1 MRTTKP
7 SKTSLGSSASWSRNG
22 ATPAL
27 ELEGVVKRYGA
38 TEVLE
43 PLSFS
48 VEPGESV
55 AIAGPS
61 GAGKSTLLRLIA
73 GSLAPDDGT
82 VLLHGQPVADMEPGP
97 ELSRLVGMIAQQYDL
112 VPNLSALHNVLAGRL
127 GRWGFWT
134 SLRSLLFPSDCS
146 LAMATLQRFGIA
158 DRAPFRASN
167 LSGGEQQR
175 VAIAR
180 VLVQDPAI
188 VVADEPVSSLDPARA
203 GEVTRLLVDITSE
216 SRKTLIAS
224 IHAVELAREHFS
236 RVIGLRNG
244 AVQFDAPGPEVTDGM
259 LRSLYALQG
268 LRGEA

>member
-1 MRTTKP
+1 MKITKP
-7 SKTSLGSSASWSRNG
+7 LNKLHARSASWSRNG
-22 ATPAL
+22 AIPAL
-27 ELEGVVKRYGA
+27 EMERVVKRYGTA
-38 TEVLE
+38 EVLE
-43 PLSFS
+43 PVSFS
-48 VEPGESV
+48 VGQGESV

-73 GSLAPDDGT
+73 GSLAPDEGT
-82 VLLHGQPVADMEPGP
+82 VRLHGQLVAGMEPGP
-97 ELSRLVGMIAQQYDL
+97 ELSRLVGMVAQQYDL

-134 SLRSLLFPSDCS
+134 SLKSLLLPSEYS
-146 LAMATLQRFGIA
+146 LAMAALQRFGIA
-158 DRAPFRASN
+158 DRASLRASS

-203 GEVTRLLVDITSE
+203 GEIARLLVDITSE

-244 AVQFDAPGPEVTDGM
+244 AIQFDVPGPEVTDDM
-259 LRSLYALQG
+259 LRSLYALRG
-268 LRGEA
+268 LRGES